1 MEQLDSLTLALAGI
15 PHMTPEQGQAIT
27 DFICEHELRH
37 CLELGFAH
45 GVGTAYITRAVQ
57 ALGSGSVTAIDLE
70 AARQRQ
76 PDIYT
81 TLNRAGIDSATVEIY
96 FEPSCYTWRLMKFL
110 EAGRAG
116 TFDFIYLDGAHAWL
130 PDGFAFLL
138 GKRLLRPGGWILFDD
153 INWTFESPTLQ
164 RFDFVQ
170 RMSAEERHTPQVR
183 KIWDLLVRPDPDFD
197 QLIERDDW
205 AFARKAPE
213 STAPQ
218 KIVYRY
224 HPLTDTLLLFK
235 NLARKGLQR
244 ARSAR
249 RLAS

>member
-1 MEQLDSLTLALAGI
+1 MEQLDSLATALAGI

-27 DFICEHELRH
+27 DFICERELRH

-81 TLNRAGIDSATVEIY
+81 TLARAGLDPAAVEIY

-110 EAGRAG
+110 ETGRAG

-153 INWTFESPTLQ
+153 LNWTFESPTLE
-164 RFDFVQ
+164 RFDFVR
-170 RMSAEERHTPQVR
+170 RMSVEERHTPQVR
-183 KIWDLLVRPDPDFD
+183 KIWDLLVRPDPQIDE
-197 QLIERDDW
+197 LIERDDW
-205 AFARKAPE
+205 GFARKTLDPAP
-213 STAPQ
+213 AH
-218 KIVYRY
+218 KIIYRY
-224 HPLTDTLLLFK
+224 HPFTQTLLLLK
-235 NLARKGLQR
+235 NLARKALQR
-244 ARSAR
+244 ARVTR
-249 RLAS
+249 RPPP

>member
-1 MEQLDSLTLALAGI
+1 MEQLNSLANVLAGI
-15 PHMTPEQGQAIT
+15 PHMTPEQGQTVT

-45 GVGTAYITRAVQ
+45 GVGTAYITCAVQ

-70 AARQRQ
+70 AARRRQ

-81 TLNRAGIDSATVEIY
+81 TLTRAGLDPAMVEIY
-96 FEPSCYTWRLMKFL
+96 FESSCYTWRLMKFL

-116 TFDFIYLDGAHAWL
+116 TFDFIYLDGAHAWA

-153 INWTFESPTLQ
+153 INWTFESPALE
-164 RFDFVQ
+164 RFDFVR
-170 RMSAEERHTPQVR
+170 RMSPEERHTPQVR

-197 QLIERDDW
+197 ELIERDDW
-205 AFARKAPE
+205 AFARKTLDPAA
-213 STAPQ
+213 SQ
-218 KIVYRY
+218 KVIYRY
-224 HPLTDTLLLFK
+224 HPATDSLLLFK
-235 NLARKGLQR
+235 NMVRKALLR
-244 ARSAR
+244 ARAKR
-249 RLAS
+249 RLPR